1 MKAELIFTGTE
12 LLLGHVLNTHA
23 QYLGVKL
30 SGIGIEIQLNTT
42 VGDSRDLMEIVFRQA
57 LERSGLIIITG
68 GLGPTSDDITTGIV
82 AEVLGLPLVLDQ
94 SSLNA
99 IKKIFQSRGIKMPE
113 CNIKQSYLPQGSM
126 ILPNKKGTAP
136 GALIEWNNR
145 IIVLLP
151 GPPNELK
158 PIFEDLVMPYLAG
171 KTSGSGVIKHRVFK
185 LAGISESAVQDL
197 LKEVGGQGNPGIA
210 FVAKPG
216 EIQVRLSA
224 RADDNAQAEL
234 ILEEYSGK
242 VRPLLENYL
251 FALDEEMLEVL
262 VGKLLLARGL
272 TLGVAESCSGGLI
285 AARLTG
291 IPGSSAYF
299 KGGIIAYS
307 NGVKNKVLGVDLDIL
322 NKYGAVSRETAGAM
336 AVGSREITGS
346 DLGLAVT
353 GIAGPDGGTKA
364 KPRGL
369 VYISLAADDI
379 VICREHRFAGSRT
392 AVRQGTVN
400 ASLNML
406 RQYLS
411 DKRQYLHN
419 DILGGNC

>member
-1 MKAELIFTGTE
+1 MKVELIFTGSE
-12 LLLGHVLNTHA
+12 LLLGHVLNTHS

-30 SGIGIEIQLNTT
+30 SGIGIEIHLNTT
-42 VGDSRDLMEIVFRQA
+42 VGDSRELMEIIFRQA
-57 LERSGLIIITG
+57 LDRSGLIIITG
-68 GLGPTSDDITTGIV
+68 GLGPTSDDITMGVV
-82 AEVLGLPLVLDQ
+82 ADVLGLPLVLDQ
-94 SSLNA
+94 SSLDV

-126 ILPNKKGTAP
+126 ILPNSKGTAP

-171 KTSGSGVIKHRVFK
+171 KTGGSEVIKHRVFK
-185 LAGISESAVQDL
+185 LTGISESAVQDL
-197 LKEVGGQGNPGIA
+197 LTDVGGQGNPGIA
-210 FVAKPG
+210 FVAKPD

-234 ILEEYSGK
+234 LLEEFSGK
-242 VRPLLENYL
+242 IRPLLENYL

-285 AARLTG
+285 AARLTD

-299 KGGIIAYS
+299 KGGIVAYS
-307 NGVKNKVLGVDLDIL
+307 NEVKNKVLGVDLDIL
-322 NKYGAVSRETAGAM
+322 NRYGAVSRETAEAM
-336 AVGSREITGS
+336 AVGSRERTGS

-353 GIAGPDGGTKA
+353 GIAGPSGGTKA

-379 VICREHRFAGSRT
+379 AICREHRFAGSRT

-411 DKRQYLHN
+411 DKT
-419 DILGGNC
+419 

>member
-1 MKAELIFTGTE
+1 MKVELIFTGSE
-12 LLLGHVLNTHA
+12 LLLGHVLNTHS

-30 SGIGIEIQLNTT
+30 SGIGIEIHLNTT
-42 VGDSRDLMEIVFRQA
+42 VGDSRELMEIIFRQA
-57 LERSGLIIITG
+57 LDRSGLIIITG
-68 GLGPTSDDITTGIV
+68 GLGPTSDDITTGVV
-82 AEVLGLPLVLDQ
+82 ADVLGLPLVLDQ
-94 SSLNA
+94 SSLDV

-126 ILPNKKGTAP
+126 ILPNSKGTAP

-171 KTSGSGVIKHRVFK
+171 KIGGSEVIKHRVFK
-185 LAGISESAVQDL
+185 LTGISESAVQDL
-197 LKEVGGQGNPGIA
+197 LTDVGGQGNPGIA
-210 FVAKPG
+210 FVAKPD

-234 ILEEYSGK
+234 LLEEFSGK
-242 VRPLLENYL
+242 IRPLLENYL

-285 AARLTG
+285 AARLTD

-299 KGGIIAYS
+299 KGGIVAYS
-307 NGVKNKVLGVDLDIL
+307 NEVKNKVLGVDLDIL
-322 NKYGAVSRETAGAM
+322 NRYGAVSRETAEAM
-336 AVGSREITGS
+336 AVGSRERTGS

-353 GIAGPDGGTKA
+353 GIAGPSGGTKA

-379 VICREHRFAGSRT
+379 AICREHRFAGSRT

-411 DKRQYLHN
+411 DKT
-419 DILGGNC
+419 